1 MYRKNLKS
9 MNYLRDFLKEKER
22 TLKLKEME
30 ELEKKEQIVDDIEL
44 SDIDL
49 DDLNNDF
56 FDGMED
62 EEPEESIEKPEAIA
76 WYYTLAIPK
85 DRNDPYCPRLVSNAT
100 DETGLLKEMGLPIGT
115 FFVELMD
122 WDGLGYCQSEEEIEI
137 LYKALTGT
145 NLEN

>member
-1 MYRKNLKS
+1 MRTKEVKFPLTPITEETFIRQGWRKCDVNEPL
-9 MNYLRDFLKEKER
+9 F
-22 TLKLKEME
+22 E
-30 ELEKKEQIVDDIEL
+30 EFGEDE
-44 SDIDL
+44 
-49 DDLNNDF
+49 
-56 FDGMED
+56 DGMED
-62 EEPEESIEKPEAIA
+62 DEMEEPMEKPEAIA

-85 DRNDPYCPRLVSNAT
+85 DRTDPYCPRLVSNAT
-100 DETGLLKEMGLPIGT
+100 DESGLLKEMELPEGT

>member
-1 MYRKNLKS
+1 MRSKEVKFPLTPITEETFIRQGWRKCDVNEPLFEELGEGLD
-9 MNYLRDFLKEKER
+9 NFFD
-22 TLKLKEME
+22 EME
-30 ELEKKEQIVDDIEL
+30 DDEI
-44 SDIDL
+44 
-49 DDLNNDF
+49 
-56 FDGMED
+56 
-62 EEPEESIEKPEAIA
+62 EEPEEPMEKPEAIA

-100 DETGLLKEMGLPIGT
+100 DESGLLKEMGLPEGT

-122 WDGLGYCQSEEEIEI
+122 WDGLGYCQSEEDIEI

>member
-1 MYRKNLKS
+1 MRSKEVKFPLTPITEETFIRQGWRKCDVNEPLFEELGEGLD
-9 MNYLRDFLKEKER
+9 NFFD
-22 TLKLKEME
+22 EME
-30 ELEKKEQIVDDIEL
+30 
-44 SDIDL
+44 
-49 DDLNNDF
+49 
-56 FDGMED
+56 DGEI
-62 EEPEESIEKPEAIA
+62 EEPEEPMEKTEAIA

-100 DETGLLKEMGLPIGT
+100 DESGLLKEMGLPEGT

-122 WDGLGYCQSEEEIEI
+122 WDGLGYCQSEEDIEI

>member
-1 MYRKNLKS
+1 MRSKEVKFPLTPITEETFIRQGWRKCDVNEPLFEELGEGLD
-9 MNYLRDFLKEKER
+9 NFFD
-22 TLKLKEME
+22 EME
-30 ELEKKEQIVDDIEL
+30 DDEI
-44 SDIDL
+44 
-49 DDLNNDF
+49 
-56 FDGMED
+56 
-62 EEPEESIEKPEAIA
+62 EEPEEPMEKTEAIA

-100 DETGLLKEMGLPIGT
+100 DESGLLKEMGLPEGT

-122 WDGLGYCQSEEEIEI
+122 WDGLGYCQSEEDIEI

>member
-1 MYRKNLKS
+1 MRSKEVKFPLTPITEETFERQGWRKCDVNEPLFEELGEGLD
-9 MNYLRDFLKEKER
+9 NFFD
-22 TLKLKEME
+22 EME
-30 ELEKKEQIVDDIEL
+30 DDEV
-44 SDIDL
+44 
-49 DDLNNDF
+49 
-56 FDGMED
+56 
-62 EEPEESIEKPEAIA
+62 EEPEEPMEKTEAIA

-100 DETGLLKEMGLPIGT
+100 DESGLLKEMGLPEGT

-122 WDGLGYCQSEEEIEI
+122 WDGLGYCQSEEDIEI

>member
-1 MYRKNLKS
+1 MRTKEVKFPLTPITEETFIRQGWRKCDVNEPLFEELGEGLD
-9 MNYLRDFLKEKER
+9 NFFD
-22 TLKLKEME
+22 EME
-30 ELEKKEQIVDDIEL
+30 
-44 SDIDL
+44 
-49 DDLNNDF
+49 
-56 FDGMED
+56 DGEI
-62 EEPEESIEKPEAIA
+62 EEPEEPMEKTEAIA

-100 DETGLLKEMGLPIGT
+100 DESGLLKEMGLPEGT

-122 WDGLGYCQSEEEIEI
+122 WDGLGYCQSEEDIEI

>member
-1 MYRKNLKS
+1 MRTKEVKFPLTPITEETFERQGWRKCDVNEPLFEELGEGLD
-9 MNYLRDFLKEKER
+9 NFFD
-22 TLKLKEME
+22 EME
-30 ELEKKEQIVDDIEL
+30 DDEI
-44 SDIDL
+44 
-49 DDLNNDF
+49 
-56 FDGMED
+56 
-62 EEPEESIEKPEAIA
+62 EEPEEPIEKPEAIA

-100 DETGLLKEMGLPIGT
+100 DESGLLKEMGLPEGT

-122 WDGLGYCQSEEEIEI
+122 WDGLGYCQSEEDIEI

>member
-1 MYRKNLKS
+1 MRSKEVKFPLTPITEETFERQGWRKCDVNEPLFEE
-9 MNYLRDFLKEKER
+9 LGEGLDEFFD
-22 TLKLKEME
+22 EME
-30 ELEKKEQIVDDIEL
+30 DDEI
-44 SDIDL
+44 
-49 DDLNNDF
+49 
-56 FDGMED
+56 
-62 EEPEESIEKPEAIA
+62 EEPEEPMEKPEAIA

-100 DETGLLKEMGLPIGT
+100 DESGLLKEMGLPEGT

-122 WDGLGYCQSEEEIEI
+122 WDGLGYCQSEEDIEI